1 MAGVAGPLGGG
12 GPVGA
17 LAGDLLGRGL
27 TAGAGARVLTRAGVL
42 RPYAPWTL
50 TSLATTLLR
59 WGVGPAGGFLATVL
73 REPDRVALVDDDG
86 SLTYAELRDRSAS
99 LAQALAD
106 RGVGEG
112 DAVALLARNHRGF
125 VETTLAASLLGADL
139 LYLNTAFSGPQLVDL
154 LAGQRP
160 RLLVH
165 DAEFAP
171 LLDGA
176 DVPRVVADGPADAE
190 DSIEAL
196 VAAVP
201 PALPPPPA
209 GRTRIVVLTSG
220 TTGSPKG
227 APRSEAGLEAA
238 VAVLDRIPLRFG
250 QPSHVAA
257 PLFHTWGFAHLAL
270 SMLLAAPV
278 VLRRHFEPED
288 FLRTLA
294 EHDCRSAAVVP
305 VMLQRVL
312 ALPDEVLAAHD
323 LPRLRVVAS
332 SGSAL
337 PGELASRWMDRFG
350 DTLYNV
356 YGSTE
361 VGYAG
366 IATPR
371 DLRAD
376 PDTAGRPP
384 YGTTVRV
391 LGDDDQ
397 PLDPGERGRIFVGNA
412 VLFEGYTGGGGKE
425 VVDGLMS
432 TGDVGYLDDD
442 GRLFVVGRED
452 DMVVSGGENLY
463 PSEVER
469 CLAGHPDVA
478 DVAVVGVPD
487 DDFGQRLR
495 AVVVLGSDGVG
506 DEATGEALREW
517 VRRRLARFSV
527 PREVVFVDELPRN
540 ATGKVLRGEL

>member
-1 MAGVAGPLGGG
+1 M
-12 GPVGA
+12 
-17 LAGDLLGRGL
+17 
-27 TAGAGARVLTRAGVL
+27 
-42 RPYAPWTL
+42 
-50 TSLATTLLR
+50 
-59 WGVGPAGGFLATVL
+59 
-73 REPDRVALVDDDG
+73 
-86 SLTYAELRDRSAS
+86 
-99 LAQALAD
+99 
-106 RGVGEG
+106 
-112 DAVALLARNHRGF
+112 
-125 VETTLAASLLGADL
+125 
-139 LYLNTAFSGPQLVDL
+139 
-154 LAGQRP
+154 
-160 RLLVH
+160 
-165 DAEFAP
+165 
-171 LLDGA
+171 
-176 DVPRVVADGPADAE
+176 
-190 DSIEAL
+190 
-196 VAAVP
+196 AAVP
-201 PALPPPPA
+201 PAVPTPPA

-250 QPSHVAA
+250 RPSHVAA

-294 EHDCRSAAVVP
+294 DHDCRSAAVVP

-312 ALPDEVLAAHD
+312 ALPDEALAAHD
-323 LPRLRVVAS
+323 LSALRVVAS

-337 PGELASRWMDRFG
+337 PGELATRWMDRFG

-384 YGTTVRV
+384 YGTTVRI
-391 LGDDDQ
+391 LGDDDR
-397 PLDPGERGRIFVGNA
+397 PLPPGERGRIFVGNA

-432 TGDVGYLDDD
+432 TGDVGYLDDA

-469 CLAGHPDVA
+469 CLAAHPDVV

-487 DDFGQRLR
+487 EDFGQRLR
-495 AVVVLGSDGVG
+495 AVVVLAPAARADA
-506 DEATGEALREW
+506 ETAETLRGW
-517 VRRRLARFSV
+517 VRERLARFSV
-527 PREVVFVDELPRN
+527 PRDVVFVEELPRN